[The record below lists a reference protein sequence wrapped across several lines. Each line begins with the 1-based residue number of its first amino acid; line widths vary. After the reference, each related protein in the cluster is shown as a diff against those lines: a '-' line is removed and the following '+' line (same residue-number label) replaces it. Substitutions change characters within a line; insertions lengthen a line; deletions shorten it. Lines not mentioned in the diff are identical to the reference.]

1 MQYEQSIKIWSKKMA
16 DFNTFIKLHRSILE
30 SAVFTDAEVLRLW
43 IYLLC
48 KASVDDRQIIF
59 DGRIIDIKKGQLITG
74 RKKLAEHIGT
84 SESKIYRSLK
94 LLEDLKCIK
103 IEVNNKFSL
112 VTVEKWEKFQGGVY
126 KSEQQKNNSL
136 TSNQHQTNNRL
147 TADQQQTNT
156 IKECKIMYNNENNVN
171 NGVVVDDTAT
181 QKKVSVIGGKLG
193 KGVLV
198 LSDEQFEDLLQAMP
212 LNVLEQYME
221 KLADFIINKKAFVRN
236 HYETIKKWYQ
246 EDYGS

>member
-1 MQYEQSIKIWSKKMA
+1 MRFLAE
-16 DFNTFIKLHRSILE
+16 FNTFIKLHRSILE

-59 DGRIIDIKKGQLITG
+59 DGRVIDIKKGQLITG

-112 VTVEKWEKFQGGVY
+112 VTVEKWEKFQGGIH
-126 KSEQQKNNSL
+126 KSEQQKNNKP
-136 TSNQHQTNNRL
+136 TSNQHHTNNRL

-156 IKECKIMYNNENNVN
+156 IKECKIMYNNEKNVNNVN
-171 NGVVVDDTAT
+171 NGVVVDDAT
-181 QKKVSVIGGKLG
+181 TPEKKVSVIGGKLG

-221 KLADFIINKKAFVRN
+221 KLADFIITKKAFVRN